1 MVLHRD
7 EFRPLVESGSVLQ
20 VGELPGPHRGSPD
33 ISNSIVRLF
42 INLYPPGLGGEIMGG
57 TYFPLLTRSC
67 KASMVSSAGVLL
79 SYLWIWR
86 RST

>member
-1 MVLHRD
+1 MVLHRN
-7 EFRPLVESGSVLQ
+7 EFRPLIESGSILQ

-33 ISNSIVRLF
+33 VSNSIIRLF
-42 INLYPPGLGGEIMGG
+42 ISFCPPGLGEIMGG

-67 KASMVSSAGVLL
+67 KASMVSSAGVFG

-86 RST
+86 RSM